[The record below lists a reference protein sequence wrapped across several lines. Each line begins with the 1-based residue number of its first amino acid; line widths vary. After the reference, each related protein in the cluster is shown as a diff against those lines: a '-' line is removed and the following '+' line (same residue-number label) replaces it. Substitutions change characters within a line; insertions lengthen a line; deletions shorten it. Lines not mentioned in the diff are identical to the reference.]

1 MLSGSEA
8 CMSTTSAL
16 PTEVWGKFK
25 NAARSELA
33 LSRQELLGARA
44 AFEAL
49 AQKRR
54 IDVSQLPTDQ
64 AHGAGAFLAWFRA
77 SAKQLAQHATA
88 GEELA
93 APWGQFKNAARA
105 GLLPGR
111 PAGLSR
117 VEAQGAWLA
126 HVAKIS
132 GAELRE
138 SLSPEA
144 AAGAEAYHGF
154 LEGKV
159 AAPPAGTVVREAVD
173 ETAATDR
180 IDVAL
185 ER

>member
-1 MLSGSEA
+1 
-8 CMSTTSAL
+8 MSTTSAL
-16 PTEVWGKFK
+16 STEVWGKFK
-25 NAARSELA
+25 NAARGELQ
-33 LSRQELLGARA
+33 LTRQELLGARA
-44 AFEAL
+44 AFESL
-49 AQKRR
+49 AKKQR
-54 IDVSQLPTDQ
+54 IDVAQLPADQ

-77 SAKQLAQHATA
+77 SAKTLAQHATA

-93 APWGQFKNAARA
+93 APWGRFKNAARA

-117 VEAQGAWLA
+117 GETQGAWLA
-126 HVAKIS
+126 HAAGV
-132 GAELRE
+132 GGEELRE

-144 AAGAEAYHGF
+144 AAGAELYVGF

-159 AAPPAGTVVREAVD
+159 AAPPAGMIARQASD
-173 ETAATDR
+173 ETATTDR